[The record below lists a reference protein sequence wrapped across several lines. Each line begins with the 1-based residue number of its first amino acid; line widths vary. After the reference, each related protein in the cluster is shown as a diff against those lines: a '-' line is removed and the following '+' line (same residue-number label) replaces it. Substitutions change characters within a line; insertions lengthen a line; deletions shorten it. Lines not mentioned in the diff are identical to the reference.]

1 MPRRSSAFSRRCG
14 GNVDSL
20 MAAQPLPLDVEEF
33 LTHLAIEKGRSANTL
48 SAYRHDLTRYVNFLD
63 GTDVVS
69 VNPNAVADF
78 RNSLISQG
86 LARASVNRAMT
97 TVRGLHRF
105 MFAEGISAHDPTAD
119 IEPAK
124 LAKGLPKALDEADI
138 SALINGVT
146 NTDCFGR
153 RDRAILELLYGTGM
167 RISECVGLS
176 LDDIDIEAALIRVTG
191 KGNKQRLVPLG
202 RLAGEALAS
211 WFAVGGRHELA
222 PDTWVKKSDQMAVF
236 LNHRGGRLSRQGIW
250 GVVRKHG
257 SAVGLTDR
265 LTPHVLRHS
274 CATHMLD
281 HGADIRTVQELL
293 GHASISTT
301 QLYTK
306 VSTELLVRAYIN
318 AHPRASGRPGALT

>member
-1 MPRRSSAFSRRCG
+1 
-14 GNVDSL
+14 
-20 MAAQPLPLDVEEF
+20 MAGDPLPGTVEDF
-33 LTHLAIEKGRSANTL
+33 LTHLLIEKGRSANTL
-48 SAYRHDLTRYVNFLD
+48 SAYRRDLHQYVDYLD
-63 GTDVVS
+63 GRDVTTVEPS
-69 VNPNAVADF
+69 TVAAF
-78 RNSLISQG
+78 RTLLEERG
-86 LARASVNRAMT
+86 LARSSVNRTVTA
-97 TVRGLHRF
+97 VRGLHRYL
-105 MFAEGISAHDPTAD
+105 FAEGVASHDPTAD

-124 LAKGLPKALDEADI
+124 LPKGLPKALSETDI
-138 SALINGVT
+138 TALLDAV
-146 NTDCFGR
+146 DPSDSFGQ

-167 RISECVGLS
+167 RISECVGIS
-176 LDDIDIEAALIRVTG
+176 VDDLDLEGALVRVTG

-202 RLAGEALAS
+202 RLAEDALREWLAP
-211 WFAVGGRHELA
+211 GGRSELA
-222 PDTWVKKSDQMAVF
+222 PETWKNRDDQMAVF

-257 SAVGLTDR
+257 LTAGISDR

-306 VSTELLVRAYIN
+306 VSTDLLVRAYTS
-318 AHPRASGRPGALT
+318 AHPRATGRPGVPA

>member
-1 MPRRSSAFSRRCG
+1 MAD
-14 GNVDSL
+14 NSL
-20 MAAQPLPLDVEEF
+20 PFDVEEF
-33 LTHLAIEKGRSANTL
+33 LTHLAVEKGRAANTL
-48 SAYRHDLTRYVNFLD
+48 SAYRLDLARYVEFLD
-63 GTDVVS
+63 GSPVVS
-69 VNPNAVADF
+69 VSAETVSAF
-78 RNSLISQG
+78 HSLLG
-86 LARASVNRAMT
+86 ERRLARSSVKRTMT
-97 TVRGLHRF
+97 AVRGLHRF
-105 MFAEGISAHDPTAD
+105 LFAEGIAPHDPTAD

-124 LAKGLPKALDEADI
+124 LPKGLPKALSEADI
-138 SALINGVT
+138 TSLI
-146 NTDCFGR
+146 DAAAAKDAFGF
-153 RDRAILELLYGTGM
+153 RDRSILELLYGTGM

-176 LDDIDIEAALIRVTG
+176 IDDIDLDAALVRVTG

-202 RLAGEALAS
+202 RLAEAALREWMAP
-211 WFAVGGRHELA
+211 GGRSELA
-222 PDTWVKKSDQMAVF
+222 PETWKSRSDQMAVY

-257 SAVGLTDR
+257 LTAGIADK

-306 VSTELLVRAYIN
+306 VSTDLLVSAYN
-318 AHPRASGRPGALT
+318 SAHPRATGRPGVKP

>member
-1 MPRRSSAFSRRCG
+1 
-14 GNVDSL
+14 
-20 MAAQPLPLDVEEF
+20 MAADALPFDAEEF

-48 SAYRHDLTRYVNFLD
+48 SAYRLDLSRYVEFLD
-63 GTDVVS
+63 GRPVVS
-69 VNPNAVADF
+69 VTAETVSAFHDALVE
-78 RNSLISQG
+78 RG
-86 LARASVNRAMT
+86 LARSSVNRTMT
-97 TVRGLHRF
+97 AVRGLHRF
-105 MFAEGISAHDPTAD
+105 LFAEGVAPHDPTAD
-119 IEPAK
+119 IEPSK
-124 LAKGLPKALDEADI
+124 LPKGLPKALSEDEI
-138 SALINGVT
+138 TALIDAPR
-146 NTDCFGR
+146 TDDAFGF
-153 RDRAILELLYGTGM
+153 RDRSLLELLYGTGM

-176 LDDIDIEAALIRVTG
+176 LDDIDLDAALVRVTG

-202 RLAGEALAS
+202 RLAEAALREWMAP
-211 WFAVGGRHELA
+211 GGRSELA
-222 PDTWVKKSDQMAVF
+222 PETWKTRSDQMAVY

-257 SAVGLTDR
+257 LTAGIADK

-306 VSTELLVRAYIN
+306 VSTDLLVSAYTS
-318 AHPRASGRPGALT
+318 AHPRATGRPGVKPS

>member
-1 MPRRSSAFSRRCG
+1 
-14 GNVDSL
+14 
-20 MAAQPLPLDVEEF
+20 MAADPLPFDVEEF
-33 LTHLAIEKGRSANTL
+33 LTHLAIEKGRSTNTL
-48 SAYRHDLTRYVNFLD
+48 NAYRLDLRRYVEFLD
-63 GTDVVS
+63 GTRVTMVD
-69 VNPNAVADF
+69 PAKVAAF
-78 RNSLISQG
+78 RVELEERG
-86 LARASVNRAMT
+86 LARSSVNRTLTA
-97 TVRGLHRF
+97 VRGLHRF
-105 MFAEGISAHDPTAD
+105 LFAEGIAPHDPTAD

-124 LAKGLPKALDEADI
+124 LPKGLPKALSETDIIALLEAVDA
-138 SALINGVT
+138 SDAFGV
-146 NTDCFGR
+146 
-153 RDRAILELLYGTGM
+153 RDAAILELLYGTGM

-176 LDDIDIEAALIRVTG
+176 LDDIDLDGALIRVTG

-202 RLAGEALAS
+202 RLAEETLRKWLS
-211 WFAVGGRHELA
+211 PGGRAELA
-222 PDTWVKKSDQMAVF
+222 PESWKHRSDQMAVF

-257 SAVGLTDR
+257 LTAGIADK

-306 VSTELLVRAYIN
+306 VSTDLLVRAYAS
-318 AHPRASGRPGALT
+318 AHPRATGKPGAR